1 MSLIGFEKSMPVVL
15 TFEGVYSDNPKDP
28 GGATFQGV
36 TQRAYDGARV
46 MNNLP
51 KRDVREMEARE
62 RNAIYQHFYW
72 DAVFGDVQPLGIDF
86 LMFDAAVNS
95 GPIHSIAWLQ
105 MALGDTYPGALDG
118 HYGPVT
124 AAAIATWEDYDALGA
139 AMVGARR
146 TFLHHLPTFATFGHG
161 WDKRLDTALATAQA
175 WAAGSVGPVPEF
187 VEGGN
192 AKTPVPTI
200 WAWLEQLLGPTPEAS
215 P

>member
-15 TFEGVYSDNPKDP
+15 TFEGGYSNNPKDP
-28 GGATFQGV
+28 GGATFQGI

-51 KRDVREMEARE
+51 KQDVREMASRE

-95 GPIHSIAWLQ
+95 GPQHSIAWLQ
-105 MALGDTYPGALDG
+105 IALGETYTGKLDG
-118 HYGPVT
+118 WYGPVT
-124 AAAIATWEDYDALGA
+124 AGAISEWKDYDILAL

-146 TFLHHLPTFATFGHG
+146 AFLHSLSTYVDFGKG
-161 WDKRLDTALATAQA
+161 WDARLDTALATAQA
-175 WAAGSVGPVPEF
+175 WASGSVGPVPAF
-187 VEGGN
+187 TEGGN
-192 AKTPVPTI
+192 VKTPHPSL
-200 WAWLEQLLGPTPEAS
+200 WAWLAS
-215 P
+215 LVHPVSA